1 MADKWMTEL
10 AALTGLTH
18 YPKQGP
24 FGQKEGAVIADRD
37 GYLLAIGPAQT
48 DRQASINLMLRFP
61 ETQQPDGFR
70 PLVEHALENAPTL
83 PESERKAVKKM
94 QVGADFFLWQ
104 WNYSFGKPK
113 ADQVAALATAL
124 VDAAKQV
131 APKFAGKCEICK
143 SNSASE
149 ILLRNNV
156 PGYYCSGCQENLR
169 VEGAA
174 ADQAYEEL
182 PTNLPKGLLFGA
194 IAALIGGIA
203 WGLVAYGI
211 DRIFL
216 WGGVLIGALV
226 SWAVFKGI
234 GKIDTAGKIA
244 VGILT
249 VASVLFG
256 DALFYALAAAREFN
270 IPFSLELLKVALQSL
285 WELEAN
291 ENGAFSIAAAL
302 LGAGYIMYTKRKP
315 KFAPPNS
322 SASATPPPDTA
333 APLFLGRRRS
343 ACVPTRSVEETAILF
358 LSFRVRCGGRG
369 ICFAPES

>member
-10 AALTGLTH
+10 AGLTGLAH

-24 FGQKEGAVIADRD
+24 FGQKEGVLIGDRD
-37 GYLLAIGPAQT
+37 GYILAIGPAKS

-61 ETQQPDGFR
+61 EMQQPDGFR
-70 PLVEHALENAPTL
+70 PLVDQALEKAPTL

-113 ADQVAALATAL
+113 ADQVAALASAL

-131 APKFAGKCEICK
+131 APKFAGRCEICK
-143 SNSASE
+143 SSSTPE
-149 ILLRNNV
+149 ILLRNAV
-156 PGYYCSGCQENLR
+156 PGYYCSGCQEKLR
-169 VEGAA
+169 AEGEA
-174 ADQAYEEL
+174 ADQAYETL
-182 PTNLPKGLLFGA
+182 PTNFPKGLLFGA
-194 IAALIGGIA
+194 IAALAGGIV

-211 DRIFL
+211 NRIFL
-216 WGGVLIGALV
+216 WGGVVIGGLV

-234 GKIDTAGKIA
+234 GKINTAGKIA

-256 DALFYALAAAREFN
+256 DALFYALAAAREFK
-270 IPFSLELLKVALQSL
+270 ISFSLELLKIALQSL

-315 KFAPPNS
+315 KFTPEFQRLGNP
-322 SASATPPPDTA
+322 AS
-333 APLFLGRRRS
+333 
-343 ACVPTRSVEETAILF
+343 
-358 LSFRVRCGGRG
+358 
-369 ICFAPES
+369 